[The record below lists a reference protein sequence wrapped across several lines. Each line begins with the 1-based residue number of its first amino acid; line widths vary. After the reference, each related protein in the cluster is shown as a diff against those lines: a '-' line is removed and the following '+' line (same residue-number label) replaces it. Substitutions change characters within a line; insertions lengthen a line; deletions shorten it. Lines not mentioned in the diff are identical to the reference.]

1 MRRCHVAYLAGMEVE
16 VGGVEVVASGKVG
29 HTHAEMAK
37 FVDRSGALL
46 EALELVLGAVL
57 LDRLCAHELG
67 TANPNSMTG
76 QPTKLTLS
84 SGKPGS

>member
-1 MRRCHVAYLAGMEVE
+1 MEVE

-29 HTHAEMAK
+29 HTHAEMTK
-37 FVDRSGALL
+37 FVHRSGALL
-46 EALELVLGAVL
+46 EALELVLGPVL
-57 LDRLCAHELG
+57 LDRLRAHGLG
-67 TANPNSMTG
+67 TENPGMMAG